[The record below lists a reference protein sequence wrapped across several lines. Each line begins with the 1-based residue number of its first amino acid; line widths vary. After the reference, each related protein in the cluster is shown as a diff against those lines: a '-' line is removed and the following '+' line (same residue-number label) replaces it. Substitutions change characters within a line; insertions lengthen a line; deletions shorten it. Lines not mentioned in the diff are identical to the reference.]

1 MVVVLG
7 FCPSLGV
14 PLGDRLSSGDMA
26 LDVVEISIVLFV
38 RSWFERLARLWQE
51 GEGRLVSLCRL
62 VGFRFLQVFL
72 YKFSGDVLRHARR
85 VSCEAFDST
94 CCLGDSWKY
103 PA

>member
-38 RSWFERLARLWQE
+38 RSWFERLARL
-51 GEGRLVSLCRL
+51 
-62 VGFRFLQVFL
+62 
-72 YKFSGDVLRHARR
+72 ARR
-85 VSCEAFDST
+85 
-94 CCLGDSWKY
+94 
-103 PA
+103 

>member
-38 RSWFERLARLWQE
+38 RSWFERLAL
-51 GEGRLVSLCRL
+51 L
-62 VGFRFLQVFL
+62 
-72 YKFSGDVLRHARR
+72 ARR
-85 VSCEAFDST
+85 RRPLSFIMSSGWFSLFTSFRQSLGGSSWSTRPSTAFIF
-94 CCLGDSWKY
+94 
-103 PA
+103 